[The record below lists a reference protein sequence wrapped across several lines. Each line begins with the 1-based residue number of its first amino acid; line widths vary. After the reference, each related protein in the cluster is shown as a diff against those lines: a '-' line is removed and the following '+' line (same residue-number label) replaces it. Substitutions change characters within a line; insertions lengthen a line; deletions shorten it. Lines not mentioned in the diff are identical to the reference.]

1 MYTLSLE
8 HPGGSTEVV
17 VGEDILE
24 SRAEDFADW
33 FADRTVFI
41 VTSPTIWSLH
51 GARLESLLEGAARK
65 VRMEVAEGEAAK
77 NLAHAERLWD
87 QMLEA
92 QGKRDSR
99 VIAFG
104 GGSVGDLAG
113 FVAGCFLRGVE
124 FAQLPTT
131 LLAQVDASIGGKTAV
146 NLPSAKNSVG
156 LFYHPRWVVADIQ
169 FLSTLPS
176 SELRSGLFEVV
187 KAGVALDSN
196 LFETLEGSLDS
207 LLDGDAAMLTPVVAE
222 AMAAKIAVVEKDPT
236 EQGGRRLLNLGHTL
250 GHALEARLGYR
261 GLRHGEA
268 VGYGM
273 LFAVGLARNR
283 DLSDTESSRIEG
295 LIERFQLPPLPAL
308 DVAALLDS
316 MRLDKKNREDS
327 MAWILPVGIGR
338 ASVYTDI
345 SESEVGEELHRFLDS
360 RSV

>member
-1 MYTLSLE
+1 
-8 HPGGSTEVV
+8 
-17 VGEDILE
+17 
-24 SRAEDFADW
+24 
-33 FADRTVFI
+33 
-41 VTSPTIWSLH
+41 
-51 GARLESLLEGAARK
+51 
-65 VRMEVAEGEAAK
+65 MEVAEGEAAK

-124 FAQLPTT
+124 FAQVPTT

-169 FLSTLPS
+169 FLSTLPRA
-176 SELRSGLFEVV
+176 EMRSGLFEVV
-187 KAGVALDSN
+187 KAGVALDSH
-196 LFETLEGSLDS
+196 LFETLEESLDS
-207 LLDGDAAMLTPVVAE
+207 LLEGDSSMLAPIVAE

-250 GHALEARLGYR
+250 GHALEAHLGYR

-273 LFAVGLARNR
+273 LFALRLARNR
-283 DLSDTESSRIEG
+283 HLSEAESSRIER
-295 LIERFQLPPLPAL
+295 LIERFELPILPPLNA
-308 DVAALLDS
+308 AALLDS
-316 MRLDKKNREDS
+316 MQLDKKNREDS
-327 MAWILPVGIGR
+327 MAWVLPVGIGK
-338 ASVYTDI
+338 AEVFTDI
-345 SESEVGEELHRFLDS
+345 SESELGEELHRFLES
-360 RSV
+360 PSV